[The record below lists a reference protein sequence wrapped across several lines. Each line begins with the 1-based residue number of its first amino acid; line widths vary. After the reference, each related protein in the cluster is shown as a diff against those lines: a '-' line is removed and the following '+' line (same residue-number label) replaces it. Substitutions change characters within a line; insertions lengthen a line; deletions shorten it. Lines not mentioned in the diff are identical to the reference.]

1 MKLQLK
7 KGVTSRSIYLFI
19 ADSTVSTGAGK
30 TGLAFNTASLAAYY
44 ARPRSTPVAITL
56 VTQTVTGA
64 YSSGGFVEVDATNMP
79 GLYRLDVPDGAL
91 ATGQDSVVIML
102 KGATGMAPVVAEIE
116 LVDYDPFDAQRLGLA
131 ALPSSGGVLTGA
143 TVVEQQGSYTLQQ
156 ALSIMLAL
164 LAGRTTVSGGSY
176 TVKTPNNS
184 ADRAVFTLDASK
196 QRTAV
201 TLTPSA

>member
-7 KGVTSRSIYLFI
+7 KGVTSRTIYVFI

-30 TGLAFNTASLAAYY
+30 TGLAFNTSSLAAYY
-44 ARPRSTPVAITL
+44 ARPRATPVAITL

-79 GLYRLDVPDGAL
+79 GIYRLDVPDGAL
-91 ATGQDSVVIML
+91 ATAADSVLVML
-102 KGATGMAPVVAEIE
+102 SGATGMAPVVVEIE
-116 LVDYDPFDAQRLGLA
+116 LVDYDPFDAQRAGLA
-131 ALPSSGGVLTGA
+131 ALPSSGAVLTKD
-143 TVVEQQGSYTLQQ
+143 TVVESQGSYTVQQ
-156 ALSIMLAL
+156 VLSVALAI

-176 TVKTPNNS
+176 TVKSPNNS